1 MKTKRL
7 IVGLFFLIPA
17 LFLAVSAEAA
27 RKRVRGQWA
36 YTDQPY
42 WQVGSLNKRLSN
54 ACQRGEFGQRKQ
66 YLLTIGYVGQKG
78 RGITGIA
85 NSNWNL
91 YDPKGLA
98 KPRMTFHFFNQGYSN
113 CKVYVAEQPARR
125 NRNTR

>member
-1 MKTKRL
+1 MNRL
-7 IVGLFFLIPA
+7 ISRLLFILPVITLIG
-17 LFLAVSAEAA
+17 SAEGA
-27 RKRVRGQWA
+27 RKKVPGQWA
-36 YTDQPY
+36 STDQPY
-42 WQVGSLNKRLSN
+42 WRVGSLNKALSN
-54 ACQRGEFGQRKQ
+54 ACQRGEFGQRKR

-78 RGITGIA
+78 RGITGVA
-85 NSNWNL
+85 NTNWNL